1 MAFFG
6 FKEIDKLTEVDMA
19 IYRYIVDHDEQV
31 PYMRVRDLAEGAHVS
46 NSSIMRFIHKIG
58 YISFPEFKVSFKS
71 EKQDL
76 MNTAEDNANFV
87 TLDNF
92 PKDINRTIKL
102 VAHLLLDADNIVFVG
117 MGASGAIA
125 EYAARQA
132 ASLGF
137 NSFAVKDPYYPLIQ
151 QLSNST
157 NNVLI
162 IVSVSGK
169 TTELVEML
177 NNFTNSADT
186 QVASITGNIE
196 SPIAR
201 MSRYALT
208 YSVPETRIHKYYDL
222 TSQVPCVYIVEDL
235 LKELHKQDVA
245 RQLP

>member
-102 VAHLLLDADNIVFVG
+102 VAHLFKV
-117 MGASGAIA
+117 
-125 EYAARQA
+125 Q
-132 ASLGF
+132 
-137 NSFAVKDPYYPLIQ
+137 
-151 QLSNST
+151 
-157 NNVLI
+157 
-162 IVSVSGK
+162 
-169 TTELVEML
+169 
-177 NNFTNSADT
+177 
-186 QVASITGNIE
+186 
-196 SPIAR
+196 
-201 MSRYALT
+201 
-208 YSVPETRIHKYYDL
+208 HK
-222 TSQVPCVYIVEDL
+222 S
-235 LKELHKQDVA
+235 
-245 RQLP
+245 